1 MIERFDNIGIAVRD
15 FAASAAWYRKIG
27 FELRDQFGDAGSMV
41 AGSAVLYVF
50 QSDAATPP
58 VPRAL
63 DLVHNAPGIDHISF
77 RVADVDEAHRTL
89 VDRGVGF
96 EDPPTNQEW
105 GSRTVTL
112 LDPDGNRIYFLGPLR
127 D

>member
-15 FAASAAWYRKIG
+15 LATAVRWYQQVG
-27 FELRDQFGDAGSMV
+27 FELREDFGGAAHLV

-50 QSDAATPP
+50 QSDSTSPP

-63 DLVHNAPGIDHISF
+63 DLVHNAPGIDHISV
-77 RVADVDEAHRTL
+77 RVADVDEAYRTL
-89 VDRGVGF
+89 VARGVEV
-96 EDPPTNQEW
+96 EDPPTNQDW

-112 LDPDGNRIYFLGPLR
+112 LDPDGNRIYFLGPLPE
-127 D
+127 